1 MTVFGNSRSSG
12 FEGGGREGAVNWL
25 TGMDSL
31 PGPYFDRN
39 VCSHRSAAALRVSSR
54 IRRTRSRSQ
63 LVHPRALSLLV
74 LSTGRQK
81 GIGNRAKPAMLDR
94 FMQFKEDNP
103 SNSMLE
109 TGSGHGVPW
118 LQWVIAS
125 LPVLGLL
132 VVLVLIGWP
141 HVPQVETLLILL
153 TRMVAFLYGSLF
165 LLNWFR
171 TPRDEE
177 ASLLQ
182 RVALPGLAVLI
193 LLSAL
198 FENLLTGWIHE
209 GLPHAPVRLILLGLA
224 MAQQVS
230 LISLHFAAWIPVFES
245 SMLRKLNPGTILF
258 GSFAML
264 IAFGTLLLK
273 MPNATTGSI
282 SWVDALF
289 TSTSAV
295 CVTGLIVVDTAT
307 AFTLLGQGIILVLI
321 QFGAFGI
328 VTLTFF
334 LAVVTGQGFSV
345 ASRVFLKDVLN
356 LENLR
361 SLGTAIFFL
370 ITFTLVMEA
379 LGWVGL
385 YHFWSSAG
393 APIDNLLWVSLF
405 HSISAF
411 CNAGFSVF
419 TDGLADPRAV
429 SNFPVQGIIMMLIV
443 LGGIGFPVLMEF
455 GFRLRKMFRQKTIG
469 PLFTVHFRLAVVT
482 TASLLIGGTALLMLS
497 DPGSS
502 GDSAFHRLWV
512 ALFNAI
518 TARTA
523 GFNISDMAML
533 SSAATAVMIL
543 LMFIGG
549 SPGGFAGGIKTTTF
563 ALSLLNLRRI
573 LLARKEVELFRRR
586 IDETLCNR
594 AFAVLLL
601 SFMWIFVATTL
612 ILFLQPQ
619 FLLLDTLFE
628 TVSAFSTVGLSRGI
642 TGELSIASKL
652 VVTLTMF
659 VGRIGVMNFFFSLL
673 IVPPRERRL
682 RVPRERIIIE

>member
-1 MTVFGNSRSSG
+1 
-12 FEGGGREGAVNWL
+12 
-25 TGMDSL
+25 
-31 PGPYFDRN
+31 
-39 VCSHRSAAALRVSSR
+39 
-54 IRRTRSRSQ
+54 
-63 LVHPRALSLLV
+63 
-74 LSTGRQK
+74 
-81 GIGNRAKPAMLDR
+81 
-94 FMQFKEDNP
+94 
-103 SNSMLE
+103 
-109 TGSGHGVPW
+109 
-118 LQWVIAS
+118 
-125 LPVLGLL
+125 
-132 VVLVLIGWP
+132 
-141 HVPQVETLLILL
+141 
-153 TRMVAFLYGSLF
+153 
-165 LLNWFR
+165 
-171 TPRDEE
+171 
-177 ASLLQ
+177 
-182 RVALPGLAVLI
+182 
-193 LLSAL
+193 
-198 FENLLTGWIHE
+198 
-209 GLPHAPVRLILLGLA
+209 
-224 MAQQVS
+224 
-230 LISLHFAAWIPVFES
+230 
-245 SMLRKLNPGTILF
+245 MLRKLNPGTILF

-264 IAFGTLLLK
+264 IAVGTLLLK
-273 MPNATTGSI
+273 MPNATTADL

-295 CVTGLIVVDTAT
+295 CVTGLIVVDTAM
-307 AFTLLGQGIILVLI
+307 AFTSLGQAIILVLI
-321 QFGAFGI
+321 QCGAFGI
-328 VTLTFF
+328 VILTYF
-334 LAVVTGQGFSV
+334 LAIVTGQGFSV

-361 SLGTAIFFL
+361 SLGTAILFL
-370 ITFTLVMEA
+370 ISFTLIIEA
-379 LGWVGL
+379 IGWAGL
-385 YHFWSSAG
+385 YHFWSSAE

-429 SNFPVQGIIMMLIV
+429 SNYPIQGIIMFLIV
-443 LGGIGFPVLMEF
+443 FGGIGFPVLMEF
-455 GFRLRKMFRQKTIG
+455 GSCLRRMFRQKTMG
-469 PLFTVHFRLAVVT
+469 PLFTVHFRLTVVT
-482 TASLLIGGTALLMLS
+482 TVSLLLGGTALLMLS
-497 DPGSS
+497 DPGAS

-512 ALFNAI
+512 ALFNAV

-523 GFNISDMAML
+523 GFSISEMAML

-586 IDETLCNR
+586 IDETFCNR

-642 TGELSIASKL
+642 TGELSSAAKL
-652 VVTLTMF
+652 VITLTMF

-673 IVPPRERRL
+673 VVPPRERRL